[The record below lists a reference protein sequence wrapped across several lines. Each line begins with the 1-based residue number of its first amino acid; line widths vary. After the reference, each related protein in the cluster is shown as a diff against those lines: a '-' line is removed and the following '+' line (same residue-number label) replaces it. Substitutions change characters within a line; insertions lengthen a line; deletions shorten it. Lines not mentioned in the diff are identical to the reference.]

1 MKSIL
6 TSLLGIAIVG
16 SAVTLHSAEP
26 VEEIT
31 ITADKVQ
38 FLYDVKE
45 FTVKAGTTV
54 KITLVNPADSVTRQ
68 PHNILIVKPG
78 KMQAVGTAASD
89 PLLMADP
96 AFVKNPVPE
105 SDDILHASE
114 LAQPGEEVVIEF
126 TAPEEPGDYPY
137 VCTYPGHWAIM
148 NGVMHVVE

>member
-78 KMQAVGTAASD
+78 TKDAVGMAANAGMTD
-89 PLLMADP
+89 PEFLTTKQA
-96 AFVKNPVPE
+96 VPE
-105 SDDILHASE
+105 SDDILFHSE
-114 LAQPGEEVVIEF
+114 LIQAGEQTVLEF
-126 TAPEEPGDYPY
+126 EAPSEPGDYPY
-137 VCTYPGHWAIM
+137 LCTYPGHWAIM